1 MLLSFEWQAGTM
13 CHKQKQIFKILNL
26 EVRSNALG
34 LIVYMLVYQVILS
47 PICIVGYVQEIFGT
61 AKKW

>member
-1 MLLSFEWQAGTM
+1 
-13 CHKQKQIFKILNL
+13 
-26 EVRSNALG
+26 LG

-47 PICIVGYVQEIFGT
+47 PICIVGYAQEIFGT